1 MLIGLIDDGYGM
13 RYSRGDAG
21 VMGMLEDDKKL
32 ISRREFARN
41 AMLAAASAAVL
52 GAHGAAQTEGTV
64 APPNPAAT
72 SDGVRKDAVSS
83 SPPSKPLSPDDHA
96 EVEARMSAIL
106 RRHGHR
112 LSSEQKTD
120 IERLLREGQPSLAD
134 FRAFP
139 LINSDEPATV
149 LHVLVEKGAEHA

>member
-1 MLIGLIDDGYGM
+1 M
-13 RYSRGDAG
+13 GD
-21 VMGMLEDDKKL
+21 EEQKL

-52 GAHGAAQTEGTV
+52 GGHGAAQTEGTA
-64 APPNPAAT
+64 APAQSAGIPDRAGKEN
-72 SDGVRKDAVSS
+72 VSS
-83 SPPSKPLSPDDHA
+83 SPPSKLSPDDRA

-149 LHVLVEKGAEHA
+149 LHVVVEKGAEHA